1 MNLLFRR
8 PLSKKYG
15 GPGMKFGGRDYTIFD
30 FAGPLNE
37 KRFCTIEE
45 SVKRASRIC
54 TYSSKG
60 DLLSESPLGVVAS
73 HLDVD
78 AAFRRAIVYSYAE
91 DSVTLF
97 DLENGVTILEK
108 SCRALYF
115 VGFVENSPIIQDAS
129 GEIWRLDEVTGLSS
143 RVGVSPPILAWA
155 TDGSLR
161 AVKDGDRSI
170 LITNSNGRTLFSI
183 PCLGLTCFDP
193 DMSIADASKDILLIE
208 PGAGL
213 RLYSTLDQQCQFRLE
228 STEHTSIEYGCIR
241 AKDSEVICLAHDGTT
256 ERDSVF
262 YSAKRDHMTE
272 IRRVGF
278 VPAHGHFLED
288 GTLFASN
295 TGDLINLS

>member
-1 MNLLFRR
+1 
-8 PLSKKYG
+8 
-15 GPGMKFGGRDYTIFD
+15 MKFGNRDYTIFD

-37 KRFCTIEE
+37 SRFCTIEE
-45 SVKRASRIC
+45 SATQVSRIC

-60 DLLSESPLGVVAS
+60 DLLSESPLEIEAS
-73 HLDVD
+73 HLEVD
-78 AAFRRAIVYSYAE
+78 AAFRRAIVYSYDA
-91 DSVTLF
+91 DSVLLF

-108 SCRALYF
+108 PCRDLYF
-115 VGFVENSPIIQDAS
+115 LGFVENTPITQDAS

-143 RVGVSPPILAWA
+143 RVGDSLPILTWA

-161 AVKDGDRSI
+161 ALKDGSHSV
-170 LITNSNGRTLFSI
+170 LIANKEGRTLFSI
-183 PCLGLTCFDP
+183 PRLGITSFDP
-193 DMSIADASKDILLIE
+193 DISIVGSSKDILLIE

-213 RLYSTLDQQCQFRLE
+213 RLYSALDHRCNARLE
-228 STEHTSIEYGCIR
+228 STEHISIEYGCLR
-241 AKDSEVICLAHDGTT
+241 AKDAEVICLAYDRAT

-278 VPAHGHFLED
+278 FPVHGHFLEG

-295 TGDLINLS
+295 TGDLISLSPPK